1 MSMRT
6 IAAILIAAIVVL
18 LLSGFVVIYAGIYD
32 VAATASHWRVTVW
45 LIETARI
52 RSIKAHAAEIQTPP
66 GLDDPA
72 KVVIGIGHY
81 AAHCARLPRRARR
94 SEGRYRARALSA
106 AARPGLRIQPLHT
119 GGAVLDRQTRDQ
131 DDRHAGMERSQQRGT
146 LGDRGIPTKA
156 AGHERA
162 GICQTRD
169 GEHGPRRTP
178 SFRQCQSRF
187 CTLGRRRHSPIETMI

>member
-1 MSMRT
+1 MRT

-32 VAATASHWRVTVW
+32 VAATAPHWRVTVS

-52 RSIKAHAAEIQTPP
+52 RSIKAHSAEIQTPP

-81 AAHCARLPRRARR
+81 AAHCAVCHGARR

-106 AARPGLRIQPLHT
+106 AARPGLRIQPPHT
-119 GGAVLDRQTRDQ
+119 GGAVLDRQTRHH
-131 DDRHAGMERSQQRGT
+131 DDPHAGIERPQRRGT
-146 LGDRGIPTKA
+146 
-156 AGHERA
+156 
-162 GICQTRD
+162 
-169 GEHGPRRTP
+169 
-178 SFRQCQSRF
+178 
-187 CTLGRRRHSPIETMI
+187 